1 MQPANANPMLERHAF
16 LWQRLRDWLAE
27 ALYNHANSLEYRT
40 RDQLI
45 PLRIWLTLIENLLR
59 RLILMAASTEKVDVK
74 PQWSLEPK
82 PEPETPPDAP
92 AETPAEPEP
101 PPTPRSNTSHFR
113 FRLYGIHWPR
123 KANTGATE
131 AFTGAAPPTATC
143 TRALITIRIDIRD
156 PLLTVGERP
165 QRRTKSRTRSS
176 RRPATKR
183 IRATKHG
190 PDLTPEDFIAW
201 AQSHGASGSLAAQA
215 WQEMQNE
222 VARQNRNYL
231 AEMQSRA
238 TESDAG
244 WRDDEPAERI
254 DDGDA
259 QAAPAPTQPE
269 PEPELISTQPLMDR
283 LAAYAELI
291 NNPEKLIKRAA
302 RAFARRR
309 EIALRLSRL
318 AKRKDTGLLANS
330 RHLYGTLIPLDAEF
344 RLAMEYFAASYVEDD
359 SS

>member
-1 MQPANANPMLERHAF
+1 MTPATNPMRERHAF

-27 ALYNHANSLEYRT
+27 ALHNHANSLEYRT

-74 PQWSLEPK
+74 PQWAPEPK
-82 PEPETPPDAP
+82 PEPEPESESEP
-92 AETPAEPEP
+92 AADTPAEPEP
-101 PPTPRSNTSHFR
+101 PTRKSNASHFR

-123 KANTGATE
+123 KANANATE
-131 AFTGAAPPTATC
+131 TFTGAAPPTATC

-156 PLLTVGERP
+156 PLLNVGERP
-165 QRRTKSRTRSS
+165 QRRTKSSTRSS
-176 RRPATKR
+176 KHPATKR
-183 IRATKHG
+183 IRATKLG
-190 PDLTPEDFIAW
+190 PDLTPEDFIALVN
-201 AQSHGASGSLAAQA
+201 AHGASGASAEQTWL
-215 WQEMQNE
+215 EMQKDI
-222 VARQNRNYL
+222 ARQNRADL

-238 TESDAG
+238 NEADTD
-244 WRDDEPAERI
+244 WRDDEPAERV
-254 DDGDA
+254 DESEVE
-259 QAAPAPTQPE
+259 PAPTQPE

-291 NNPEKLIKRAA
+291 NNPDKLIKRAA
-302 RAFARRR
+302 RLFARRR
-309 EIALRLSRL
+309 EIALKLSRL
-318 AKRKDTGLLANS
+318 ARRKKTGLLANS

-344 RLAMEYFAASYVEDD
+344 RLAMEYFAVSYVEDD